1 MPPSPAPST
10 APSTAGG
17 SAPSSG
23 RRKSSAREA
32 QALKLQALQAA
43 LEEMEEKLARANV
56 AVGSHA
62 SEVAQLEV
70 RAKSAKSL
78 HDEAVNWCTNGTND
92 QM

>member
-1 MPPSPAPST
+1 M
-10 APSTAGG
+10 
-17 SAPSSG
+17 
-23 RRKSSAREA
+23 
-32 QALKLQALQAA
+32 QALQAA

-70 RAKSAKSL
+70 RAKSAKSAKSL

-92 QM
+92 